1 MTPTLME
8 AAPLKQESPGA
19 QEVTDVQFHLP

>member
-8 AAPLKQESPGA
+8 AAPLNQESLDA
-19 QEVTDVQFHLP
+19 QEITEVQFHLP